1 MVPASAGRRDPEE
14 NFAFASSKDAIFSVN
29 WVSSAGPVEMLNA
42 GGGHHLL
49 AAKC

>member
-1 MVPASAGRRDPEE
+1 MVPASAGRREPKKIL
-14 NFAFASSKDAIFSVN
+14 AFRASKDAIFSVN